1 MTDTRKPV
9 ESLLTDYDIFEPSFV
24 ANPYPGYSEI
34 RESECPIAHTD
45 RYQGSWL
52 PTRYEDVV
60 ALAQEYEVFTSR
72 GILVM
77 PPPPGQAEGAY
88 GGVAAP
94 PITSDPPDHHWHR
107 RLILP
112 VFAPQAVAKYEQS
125 TRDLCNALIDE
136 FIDKGTADAAADYAQ
151 HIPVRVI
158 SNMLGVPLDMEE
170 QFTGWVRG
178 VLENMHDT
186 PYLRGHVGPEIVAAI
201 AIIAL
206 WGTVTYGLL
215 GNVNWGLAALVGIP
229 ALLGVVVGVR
239 VRARISAVLISR
251 VFAVVLVASAVLL
264 VVNPSHPAKTAKDF
278 VQWSKTTKD
287 PINFGS
293 AGIGSGGHLAGELY
307 NLMAGIKSQH
317 IPYKGTGPAA
327 VGLITGEYHY
337 NFMGLAGAF
346 THVRSG
352 KLRGIAVSNA
362 KRLANAPEI
371 PAMNEVLPGF
381 EVVGW
386 YGVAAPAK
394 LPKPILTKIH
404 GDIAAYVKSAEF
416 AKIADSNGSEPVTN
430 SPEVFR
436 QFMLDDMKKWA
447 DVVKRSGAKF

>member
-1 MTDTRKPV
+1 MVRNNNMHLLQ
-9 ESLLTDYDIFEPSFV
+9 SLLAVGLCAV
-24 ANPYPGYSEI
+24 AMWCKAAYPDRPI
-34 RESECPIAHTD
+34 RLVVPVAP
-45 RYQGSWL
+45 GGAV
-52 PTRYEDVV
+52 DVV
-60 ALAQEYEVFTSR
+60 GRIMAQKM
-72 GILVM
+72 G
-77 PPPPGQAEGAY
+77 
-88 GGVAAP
+88 
-94 PITSDPPDHHWHR
+94 
-107 RLILP
+107 
-112 VFAPQAVAKYEQS
+112 
-125 TRDLCNALIDE
+125 
-136 FIDKGTADAAADYAQ
+136 
-151 HIPVRVI
+151 
-158 SNMLGVPLDMEE
+158 
-170 QFTGWVRG
+170 
-178 VLENMHDT
+178 
-186 PYLRGHVGPEIVAAI
+186 
-201 AIIAL
+201 
-206 WGTVTYGLL
+206 
-215 GNVNWGLAALVGIP
+215 AALGQNLVVDNRPGANYIIGTEVVSKAP
-229 ALLGVVVGVR
+229 ADGYTLLTTAGGHTINPVVYKKLPYDTFR
-239 VRARISAVLISR
+239 DFTPISQMTAAGL
-251 VFAVVLVASAVLL
+251 LL

-278 VQWSKTTKD
+278 VQWTKTTKE

-307 NLMAGIKSQH
+307 NLMVGIKSQH

-327 VGLITGEYHY
+327 VGLISGEYHY

-404 GDIAAYVKSAEF
+404 TEIANYVKSPEF
-416 AKIADSNGSEPVTN
+416 AKIADANGSEPVTN

>member
-1 MTDTRKPV
+1 MQRI
-9 ESLLTDYDIFEPSFV
+9 SLFTKSAPLV
-24 ANPYPGYSEI
+24 
-34 RESECPIAHTD
+34 
-45 RYQGSWL
+45 L
-52 PTRYEDVV
+52 V
-60 ALAQEYEVFTSR
+60 ALGLAVS
-72 GILVM
+72 
-77 PPPPGQAEGAY
+77 
-88 GGVAAP
+88 AAVV
-94 PITSDPPDHHWHR
+94 H
-107 RLILP
+107 
-112 VFAPQAVAKYEQS
+112 
-125 TRDLCNALIDE
+125 
-136 FIDKGTADAAADYAQ
+136 AADYPSRPFRIITPAAPGGTTDFLARLLAAHLTKVWNQQIIVDNRASASGVNGAEITKDSLPDGYTLFIPYHQ
-151 HIPVRVI
+151 HTV
-158 SNMLGVPLDMEE
+158 N
-170 QFTGWVRG
+170 
-178 VLENMHDT
+178 
-186 PYLRGHVGPEIVAAI
+186 AAI
-201 AIIAL
+201 IPKLPYHPVNDFTPITQMTAA
-206 WGTVTYGLL
+206 GL
-215 GNVNWGLAALVGIP
+215 
-229 ALLGVVVGVR
+229 
-239 VRARISAVLISR
+239 
-251 VFAVVLVASAVLL
+251 LL

-278 VQWSKTTKD
+278 VQWTKTTKE

-307 NLMAGIKSQH
+307 NLMVGIKSQH

-327 VGLITGEYHY
+327 VGLISGEYHY

-404 GDIAAYVKSAEF
+404 TEIANYVKSPEF
-416 AKIADSNGSEPVTN
+416 AKIADANGSEPVTN